1 MSDETTSATIR
12 RPEMFKQ
19 LKAFL
24 TGIITFRKP
33 YKTSWDSFDELAAYD
48 LGREGTRRVWKW
60 KS

>member
-1 MSDETTSATIR
+1 
-12 RPEMFKQ
+12 MFKQ